1 MSRSKGARALILQ
14 ALGSPEIDSAPDALG
29 CVLAAMQAEA
39 EMLVQGEN
47 LGPDHEV
54 LEYAHLTRL
63 RTLKDFVDQYV
74 TVTWRETKVEAKLE
88 AAE

>member
-1 MSRSKGARALILQ
+1 MSRSQGARALILQ
-14 ALGSPEIDSAPDALG
+14 ALGSPELDSAPDALN

-47 LGPDHEV
+47 LGPDHEL

-63 RTLKDFVDQYV
+63 RTLKDCVDQYV
-74 TVTWRETKVEAKLE
+74 TVTWREEKRESAPEV
-88 AAE
+88 AE